1 MKQYTSID
9 AMRKAKL
16 SMPYLSIENVKEL
29 IEQAYN
35 LGLAG
40 GLKGVGFVG
49 EADPETPSEVMKLPT
64 RQTRRKK

>member
-29 IEQAYN
+29 IEQAYK
-35 LGLAG
+35 LGCVDAG
-40 GLKGVGFVG
+40 VVNVEVNGLIV
-49 EADPETPSEVMKLPT
+49 PSEVMKLPT
-64 RQTRRKK
+64 RQSRKK